1 MDQKNTPHRRNQL
14 HVPSRRGPGSAAQSS
29 PAKQTGSESHYSK
42 SELARA
48 RTQHG
53 FDDIP
58 VEDED
63 LENVRLRDIIRAW
76 FMQAIGRK
84 ENQSDKKNSR
94 IRAIKNDIKWAL
106 QADLDEPVKPY
117 VKPPEQSRRN
127 VKASATN
134 TPSRGHTPTGPD
146 PRSSIDI
153 NINFGALPSLES
165 IKKYLRKA
173 VHFVTQ
179 RKRMAAGVVAVII
192 VGGIG
197 ITALSG
203 AIGESSLQKE
213 DISSTKPEFDTLLP
227 NGKSIDGLGGWKR
240 VSPPGAAPAFA
251 YSDKIGNVTIAVS
264 QQSLPDD
271 FKKDTPAK
279 MTELAKSFHASEKL
293 TTANGTTVY
302 IGSSAR
308 GPQSAI
314 LEIDQLLILIK
325 STGKIDDKKW
335 ASYVDSLITPIQKF

>member
-1 MDQKNTPHRRNQL
+1 MSPRNNPHQRNQL
-14 HVPSRRGPGSAAQSS
+14 YVPQRRGSGSTVPKLTSKQ
-29 PAKQTGSESHYSK
+29 PAPESHYSK
-42 SELARA
+42 SDLAKARA
-48 RTQHG
+48 QHG

-58 VEDED
+58 VEEED
-63 LENVRLRDIIRAW
+63 LDNVRLRDIIRAW

-84 ENQSDKKNSR
+84 ETDGKRNSR

-117 VKPPEQSRRN
+117 VKPPTATQAGPSPK
-127 VKASATN
+127 VIDSAKQ
-134 TPSRGHTPTGPD
+134 HTPTGPD
-146 PRSSIDI
+146 PRASIDI
-153 NINFGALPSLES
+153 NINFGALPSLS
-165 IKKYLRKA
+165 TIKGYLQKGINFA
-173 VHFVTQ
+173 LQ
-179 RKRMAAGVVAVII
+179 RKRMTVGIVVVVI
-192 VGGIG
+192 VGGTG
-197 ITALSG
+197 INALSG
-203 AIGESSLQKE
+203 FIGESGLKKE

-251 YSDKIGNVTIAVS
+251 YSDEIDNVKVAVS
-264 QQSLPDD
+264 QQALPDD

-279 MTELAKSFHASEKL
+279 MTELAKGFHASDKL
-293 TTANGTTVY
+293 TTANGTVIY
-302 IGSSAR
+302 LGSSAK

-314 LEIDQLLILIK
+314 LAINQLLILIK